1 MVITWFGQSCFKVE
15 GEKNVLVIDPF
26 DNQTGL
32 KLPRLTADV
41 VTVSHDHH
49 DHNNIDGVKG
59 ITGPEPYVINA
70 PGEYEVK
77 NIFVLGIPSF
87 HDDKK
92 GAERGKN
99 IIFRYEIDGIKFAH
113 LGDLGH
119 LLENGQVEKLEG
131 LDILMITVGGG
142 YTIDGKQANELISQL
157 EPRVVIPMHYS
168 LPGSKS
174 KLTNLDPFCKEI
186 GICPHEPLKKYKI
199 MKKDLPQDDLQVVVL
214 EP

>member
-1 MVITWFGQSCFKVE
+1 MVITWLGQSCFKIE
-15 GEKNVLVIDPF
+15 GEKSVLVIDPF
-26 DNQTGL
+26 DTEIGL

-41 VTVSHDHH
+41 VTVSHDHK
-49 DHNNIDGVKG
+49 DHNNTDAIKGVSSDR
-59 ITGPEPYVINA
+59 PYIINA

-77 NIFVLGIPSF
+77 NIFVYGIPSF

-119 LLENGQVEKLEG
+119 LLENGQIEKLEG
-131 LDILMITVGGG
+131 LDILMIPVGGT

-157 EPRVVIPMHYS
+157 EPRVVIPMHYHV
-168 LPGSKS
+168 PGSKS
-174 KLTNLDPFCKEI
+174 KLAGLDTFCKEI
-186 GICPHEPLKKYKI
+186 GICPKEALPKYKI
-199 MKKDLPQDDLQVVVL
+199 AKKDLPQDELQVVVL